1 MDIFRYDS
9 DLMQAISRV
18 ADLAWLNI
26 LCFICSIPLITI
38 GSAMT
43 AKYYVAMK
51 LERGEAL
58 GVTRTFFRNFKDNF
72 RQNIVVSIILVLI
85 YAFFALDWYLIIKS
99 NASGMITIFTGMLA
113 IFSLMFMVITFCI
126 FPMIA
131 RFQMRTFDAFR
142 NALVFGVVH
151 LPRVALGVFLAII
164 PFVISI
170 WYYKWA
176 WLIWLFIATMALYY
190 NSKFFVKCFDKLEEK
205 TFGPKEPVEEDPDY
219 VLGDGY
225 EEDMAAT
232 EKADTEISETDTE
245 ENDSEAEADAVDA
258 EEESEEPEKDLEKDS
273 ADLEEESEEESE

>member
-9 DLMQAISRV
+9 DLMQGISRV

-99 NASGMITIFTGMLA
+99 NASGMQVVAVGMLGM
-113 IFSLMFMVITFCI
+113 FSAMVLIVSFCI
-126 FPMIA
+126 FPMIS
-131 RFQMRTFDAFR
+131 RFEMKNFDAFR
-142 NALVFGVVH
+142 NALVFGLVHFFRVV
-151 LPRVALGVFLAII
+151 LGIFMAVI
-164 PFVISI
+164 PFIIGI
-170 WYYKWA
+170 WYFKWA
-176 WLIWLFIATMALYY
+176 WLIWLFIACVALYY
-190 NSKFFVKCFDKLEEK
+190 NSKFFIKAFDKVEER
-205 TFGPKEPVEEDPDY
+205 TFGPKETQEDPDY
-219 VLGDGY
+219 VLTSGDDTDQIG
-225 EEDMAAT
+225 ESAETEQSSESQENEDMNEAA
-232 EKADTEISETDTE
+232 
-245 ENDSEAEADAVDA
+245 EAEDK
-258 EEESEEPEKDLEKDS
+258 EMSEEMEETEESEETEETEDDS
-273 ADLEEESEEESE
+273 EDTEE